1 MERTGKNSNK
11 RTQFYVPMKNEIMT
25 NNDCL

>member
-1 MERTGKNSNK
+1 MKRTGKNSNK
-11 RTQFYVPMKNEIMT
+11 RTQIYVPMKNEIMT